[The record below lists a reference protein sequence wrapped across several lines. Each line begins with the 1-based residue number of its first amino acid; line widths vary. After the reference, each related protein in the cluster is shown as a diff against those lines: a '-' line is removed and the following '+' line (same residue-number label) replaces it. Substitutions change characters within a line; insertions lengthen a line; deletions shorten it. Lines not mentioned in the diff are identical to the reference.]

1 MRTFSR
7 SVRAAKASISGV
19 GVAAAPWTNTVMPLC
34 TWATTSAGERATL
47 LHVLPMQQP
56 NQQGRNGYR
65 KIVYT
70 VAIV

>member
-1 MRTFSR
+1 
-7 SVRAAKASISGV
+7 
-19 GVAAAPWTNTVMPLC
+19 MPLC